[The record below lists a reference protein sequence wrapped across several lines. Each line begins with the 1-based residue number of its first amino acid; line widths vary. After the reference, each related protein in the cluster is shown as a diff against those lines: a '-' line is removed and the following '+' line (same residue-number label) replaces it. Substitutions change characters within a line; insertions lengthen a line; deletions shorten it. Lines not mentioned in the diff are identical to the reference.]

1 MKILSWN
8 IQGGFKDIMRR
19 ELIVEMIRDTSANI
33 VMIQEP
39 GSLDQDTMAH
49 IRRILR
55 LTFGEIKVIYQR
67 FNCRYGGIL
76 TIVTKDWVHR
86 VKKVIWDPKSL
97 ARYHA
102 IQFRGKQAKTIT
114 VINTYRPHFKSTG
127 LHSVAEYQRM
137 RLELNDAYSSIE
149 ESYEQ
154 DIRNSIFEELREGH
168 EVILTGDIN
177 KRTSDEIQLWETME
191 LASMVNCLE
200 VTLQIKNQPTRVP
213 GEGAAIDHIYN
224 SSGIQTLSGGILE
237 KTTLSDH
244 TPIWAQFSGLNVF
257 YNVAPRVTRESRN
270 VHSRKPKAVIQFRQ
284 HLEQEMRKHNI
295 VNRLTQIE
303 EEFDNAQELKETNAD
318 ERARIIGYISKEYDN
333 IVDTVDRCTIE
344 ADDKAAKKTKGN
356 IILSKGEREIR
367 TQILTWRKLLGWTKY
382 KGQSKISSTQA
393 KKLLRQVG
401 KQEIHLASLG
411 TIEVQQ
417 NLKDLWMKWRNLF
430 ESRYR
435 KDQTWHLYEEA
446 KHRKDMGDL
455 RTTDDIIKYLKNM
468 DKSNEMHRKIKQ
480 ARQKQ
485 PQMAISMLEIDQQ
498 GIRRQ
503 ITEKEEIE
511 KLAIIECHKKVH
523 AADST
528 PLYSKPLLTDLK
540 LGEGPDEWEVMFNNG
555 IIDESTMEY
564 WQTTRGMKLFIKKL
578 KTDHQAET
586 KIDFTDEEYH
596 AGWKKQKEKT
606 SSMGRINFSHFQ
618 CVEPASLANI
628 ARAKISRFRLKT
640 GITPTAYTKACDL
653 LLLKKPN
660 DFRAKGIKRTKTK
673 WKIY

>member
-1 MKILSWN
+1 
-8 IQGGFKDIMRR
+8 
-19 ELIVEMIRDTSANI
+19 MIRDTSANI

-49 IRRILR
+49 LRRILR
-55 LTFGEIKVIYQR
+55 LTFGEVKSIYQR

-102 IQFRGKQAKTIT
+102 IQFRGKQSKTIT

-224 SSGIQTLSGGILE
+224 SSGIQTRSGGILE

-284 HLEQEMRKHNI
+284 HLEQEMKKHNI

-303 EEFDNAQELKETNAD
+303 EEFDKAQELKETSAD

-382 KGQSKISSTQA
+382 KGQSKTSSTQA
-393 KKLLRQVG
+393 KKFLRQVG

-435 KDQTWHLYEEA
+435 KDQTWHLY
-446 KHRKDMGDL
+446 
-455 RTTDDIIKYLKNM
+455 
-468 DKSNEMHRKIKQ
+468 
-480 ARQKQ
+480 
-485 PQMAISMLEIDQQ
+485 
-498 GIRRQ
+498 
-503 ITEKEEIE
+503 
-511 KLAIIECHKKVH
+511 
-523 AADST
+523 
-528 PLYSKPLLTDLK
+528 
-540 LGEGPDEWEVMFNNG
+540 
-555 IIDESTMEY
+555 
-564 WQTTRGMKLFIKKL
+564 
-578 KTDHQAET
+578 
-586 KIDFTDEEYH
+586 
-596 AGWKKQKEKT
+596 
-606 SSMGRINFSHFQ
+606 
-618 CVEPASLANI
+618 
-628 ARAKISRFRLKT
+628 
-640 GITPTAYTKACDL
+640 
-653 LLLKKPN
+653 
-660 DFRAKGIKRTKTK
+660 
-673 WKIY
+673 